1 MHHGLVIVSKN
12 SSIFFAVNLNIIILS
27 ALLYWSALF
36 YNIRQEITSV
46 ENVKH
51 LEIGIALVQ
60 LFAKYY
66 LE

>member
-1 MHHGLVIVSKN
+1 MRHGLVIVSKN
-12 SSIFFAVNLNIIILS
+12 SSICFAVNLNIIILS